1 MDEHQQQ
8 KQFNRHMKVNIQS
21 SQPKYDYRFNVDD
34 RGIVG
39 VYGISGSGKSSLL
52 DAIAGYQDDFK
63 GIITFNNKPLQ
74 RTVKCSYMNQHP
86 ILFPHWTVAENLYFA
101 LKYSNNSVHLMDELL
116 STLDCNELLKQLPSQ
131 LSGGEKQRIAFIR
144 ALLLIEDGS
153 LVLLDEPFSALD
165 NTLRKT
171 ALDLLNQ
178 YKRKSL
184 IFFVTHDI
192 AELYQL
198 SDNLLYLKDGK
209 ITYQDKTENAM
220 HSQYGNLPLASK
232 ITFDGDKHIIYADDV
247 SISLQINPQSS
258 IVHQINSTIQQ
269 IDAKDDICMIKLKLN
284 NGNSLYAKITKDSL
298 NRLNLKE
305 NQQIVANFKATSAK

>member
-1 MDEHQQQ
+1 
-8 KQFNRHMKVNIQS
+8 MKVSIQS
-21 SQPKYDYRFNVDD
+21 SQPKYDYQFNVDD
-34 RGIVG
+34 KGIVG

-52 DAIAGYQDDFK
+52 NAIAGYQDNVK
-63 GIITFNNKPLQ
+63 GVITFNNKALQ
-74 RTVKCSYMNQHP
+74 GIVKCSYMNQHP
-86 ILFPHWTVAENLYFA
+86 VLFPHWTVAENLYFA
-101 LKYSNNSVHLMDELL
+101 LKYSKNSIQLMDELL
-116 STLDCNELLKQLPSQ
+116 STLDCNGLLKQLPSQ

-144 ALLLIEDGS
+144 ALLLIEEGS

-171 ALDLLNQ
+171 ALDLLTP
-178 YKRKSL
+178 YKHKSL

-192 AELYQL
+192 SELYQL
-198 SDNLLYLKDGK
+198 SGNLLYLKDGK
-209 ITYQDKTENAM
+209 IAYQEKTKNAM

-247 SISLQINPQSS
+247 SISLQKNPQSS
-258 IVHQINSTIQQ
+258 IVHQLDSTIQQ
-269 IDAKDDICMIKLKLN
+269 IKDKDDICILKLKLS
-284 NGNSLYAKITKDSL
+284 NGNMLYAKITKDSL